1 MPPKDVVI
9 AGGGLAGLTSAIHL
23 SHFGLKVLL
32 IEKNAYPKHKVCGE
46 YVSNEVLTYLRSLGF
61 DPFNHGAKKI
71 SRVAICAQNGDQVT
85 VKLPLG
91 GFGLSRY
98 TFDNALLDKARS
110 NGVLC
115 LKDTVSDIA
124 YEDDQFRVE
133 TKESQTHYA
142 KFVIGAFGKR
152 SLLDQ
157 KLGRGFIESKA
168 PFLAVKAHYKG
179 EYPEDLVGLYN
190 FAGGYCGVSN
200 IENNALNLCYIADY
214 AEFKKYKN
222 LNEFGE
228 KVVFKNERLR
238 EIFKQSELKF
248 DKPLTISQISFVSKP
263 IVENHVLMCGDSA
276 GMIHPLC
283 GNGMG
288 MAIRSA
294 SILSETILTYF
305 EDKSVSREEIE
316 KEYVKKWNLNFKKR
330 VYAGRILARFFRK
343 DYLSKY
349 LIKILKIYPSLLSM
363 IISSTHGKPMKSI

>member
-1 MPPKDVVI
+1 MPPKDVII

-32 IEKNAYPKHKVCGE
+32 IEKDAYPKHKVCGE
-46 YVSNEVLTYLRSLGF
+46 YVSNEVLPYLKSLGF
-61 DPFNHGAKKI
+61 DPFEHGAKKI
-71 SRVAICAQNGDQVT
+71 DRVVISAQDGDQISA
-85 VKLPLG
+85 KLPLG

-98 TFDNALLDKARS
+98 TFDSALLDMARS
-110 NGVLC
+110 KGVYY
-115 LKDTVSDIA
+115 LKDTVTDISF
-124 YEDDQFRVE
+124 EEDQFRVE
-133 TKESQTHYA
+133 TKENHTLYA

-157 KLGRGFIESKA
+157 KMGRGFMEVRA
-168 PFLAVKAHYKG
+168 PFLAAKAHYKG
-179 EYPEDLVGLYN
+179 NYPEDLVGLYN
-190 FAGGYCGVSN
+190 FTGGYCGVSN
-200 IENNALNLCYIADY
+200 IEHNAVNLCYIADY
-214 AEFKKYKN
+214 DVFKKYKN
-222 LNEFGE
+222 LKEFRE
-228 KVVFKNERLR
+228 KVVFKNERLMD
-238 EIFKQSELKF
+238 IFKQSEMKF

-263 IVENHVLMCGDSA
+263 IVEDHVLMCGDSA

-305 EDKSVSREEIE
+305 GPGSVSREAIE
-316 KEYVKKWNLNFKKR
+316 KAYIRKWNLNFKKR
-330 VYAGRILARFFRK
+330 VYTGRILARFFRK

-349 LIKILKIYPSLLSM
+349 LVKILKIYPALLPM